1 MSVLEER
8 VLSTAYLWH
17 AYGRSVIGA
26 RSDIEKVPIEALQAF
41 YRKYYQPDNAMLVVA
56 GKIDPAKTL
65 GWINDI
71 FGAIPKPTRKLT
83 PTYTEEP
90 AQDGEREVILRRT
103 GGEQI
108 EMMAY
113 HIPAAGHP
121 DLAAIE
127 VLIELLG
134 DRTSGRLHKALV
146 ETKKAVSAS
155 ADENMLHDP
164 GYMLFTASLRK
175 DGSLD
180 DVEKTLQG
188 VIDGV
193 VKEPPSKDEVDRAR
207 TRLLNNIEQELNNS
221 VARGTQSER
230 VGLHG
235 RLASAVPQPRPH

>member
-1 MSVLEER
+1 
-8 VLSTAYLWH
+8 
-17 AYGRSVIGA
+17 
-26 RSDIEKVPIEALQAF
+26 
-41 YRKYYQPDNAMLVVA
+41 MLVVA
-56 GKIDPAKTL
+56 GKFDPAKTL

-90 AQDGEREVILRRT
+90 AQDGERQVILRRT

-146 ETKKAVSAS
+146 ETKKAVSAG

-180 DVEKTLQG
+180 DVEKTL
-188 VIDGV
+188 
-193 VKEPPSKDEVDRAR
+193 PRRDRRRRERAAFER
-207 TRLLNNIEQELNNS
+207 RSGPRPHAPAQQHRAGAQELL
-221 VARGTQSER
+221 ARGTR
-230 VGLHG
+230 I
-235 RLASAVPQPRPH
+235 